1 MATFKAWAA
10 GLLQRIEARLEA
22 TAKDW
27 EQRDMNEARK
37 RINAS
42 LKLAEEEKK
51 RRTRA
56 AGRYR

>member
-27 EQRDMNEARK
+27 EQRDMIEARK